1 MRKIFP
7 PPPPPPG
14 EVARLLTDYF
24 VVAQLE
30 PLISHP
36 VPLPGQ
42 PTAQTWN
49 APKVVLAKP
58 WKYTFVLRF
67 FKFILTVLKSYF
79 KSKEEE
85 EDRREGKGRR
95 WCLGDIL
102 ECRSSHLASTMIW
115 RKVFEEHPFW
125 EGDGLV
131 WCEPDDHTF
140 FRSIHS
146 AKCPFFFSSFSWNLP
161 GAKSVVRQGIEWILS
176 PKQQRRPL
184 PSLLSVSY
192 PMPHLNHHQQMVY

>member
-1 MRKIFP
+1 MVFYLLKILAENISASP
-7 PPPPPPG
+7 PLPG
-14 EVARLLTDYF
+14 EVARLLMDYF

-49 APKVVLAKP
+49 APKVGLSKP

-67 FKFILTVLKSYF
+67 FKFILTALKSYF

-115 RKVFEEHPFW
+115 RKVFEEHPLW

-131 WCEPDDHTF
+131 WCEPDDHPF
-140 FRSIHS
+140 FWSIH
-146 AKCPFFFSSFSWNLP
+146 
-161 GAKSVVRQGIEWILS
+161 I
-176 PKQQRRPL
+176 L
-184 PSLLSVSY
+184 PSISYSIHPFLQIVQVLKLLCGTEFE
-192 PMPHLNHHQQMVY
+192 